1 LTVLSLG
8 RNLRI
13 GIAGTGFGAAVHL
26 PALQSLPG
34 VTIVAIAGARQEKA
48 AEIAGRYG
56 IARSCQGI
64 AALLAED
71 LDAVTLALPPDLAET
86 AASLALDKG
95 LAVLAEKPLAS
106 HAEAAEAL
114 ARRATA
120 RTAVVDFEFA
130 ELDCFR
136 ALHGLIERGELG
148 AIERVEIAWATL
160 SYAHRHRLWSWKTDE
175 ARNGG
180 VLVLIGTHVLFLTE
194 WLFGR
199 IAVTAAD
206 IDNNATQQF
215 APPGGIGAADSA
227 ILHART
233 TAGAPIAIR
242 LCNSTTGSPC
252 HRWEIAGER
261 GRAVLENLT
270 SDPVAGFRLSLAVA
284 GGPLKEV
291 LKEPAASGDSRLLPF
306 RTLAERFV
314 AAVRASAPCQ
324 PDFTAGARVQRLVAD
339 IEALRRGG
347 EAELSARA

>member
-1 LTVLSLG
+1 GCLRRLRRPRPPLEARPAEIPHRAGARRSARPRHRLPGALQHTAQLLQHRPRPDALYRRAVELAEARSVPARQAHPDRRRGPTFRRAAGICRHAVLALRRANHPQPAGERAALEDRPTAAALPHRRRLTVLSLG

-34 VTIVAIAGARQEKA
+34 VTVVAIAGARQEKA

-148 AIERVEIAWATL
+148 AIARVEIAWA
-160 SYAHRHRLWSWKTDE
+160 
-175 ARNGG
+175 
-180 VLVLIGTHVLFLTE
+180 
-194 WLFGR
+194 
-199 IAVTAAD
+199 
-206 IDNNATQQF
+206 
-215 APPGGIGAADSA
+215 
-227 ILHART
+227 
-233 TAGAPIAIR
+233 
-242 LCNSTTGSPC
+242 
-252 HRWEIAGER
+252 
-261 GRAVLENLT
+261 
-270 SDPVAGFRLSLAVA
+270 
-284 GGPLKEV
+284 
-291 LKEPAASGDSRLLPF
+291 
-306 RTLAERFV
+306 
-314 AAVRASAPCQ
+314 
-324 PDFTAGARVQRLVAD
+324 
-339 IEALRRGG
+339 
-347 EAELSARA
+347 